1 MRDKTKVLAGITG
14 TGLMLAGM
22 GVGAVTAFASG
33 FESDAA
39 LLESVEVDG
48 GQNGV
53 REVPNVQ
60 GRFSFSQEQ
69 VTPVGEIAKNLGNAS
84 RHLCG
89 ANAMEETDIDAADWT
104 ISVYGEVKNPY
115 EMTVAELQ
123 EDPAVQSVL
132 MGCSCAANPVD
143 GRASVNAEVT
153 GVAVK
158 TLVDKASVREGVN
171 TIVFSSSDGYEV
183 ALPLQYVIQRYCPI
197 VFDVNGSPIAES
209 VGGTNQLWLGST
221 SAKYFAR
228 NIVSIQ
234 LEKRDV
240 PPEIPGSEEAE
251 KEEANLPNVGIYF
264 GGDVQ

>member
-1 MRDKTKVLAGITG
+1 MNDKTKVLAGIAG

-22 GVGAVTAFASG
+22 GVGAATAFASG
-33 FESDAA
+33 VEGDAA
-39 LLESVEVDG
+39 LLESVEVVG
-48 GQNGV
+48 GQNSV

-60 GRFSFSQEQ
+60 GEFSFSQEQ
-69 VTPVGEIAKNLGNAS
+69 VTPVGEIAKNLGTVS

-89 ANAMEETDIDAADWT
+89 ASLQEETDVAAEDWT
-104 ISVYGEVKNPY
+104 ISVVGEVEHPY

-158 TLVDKASVREGVN
+158 TLIGKASVRESAN
-171 TIVFSSSDGYEV
+171 TITFISSDGYEV
-183 ALPLQYVIQRYCPI
+183 ALPLQYVTQRYCPI

-234 LEKRDV
+234 LETRDV
-240 PPEIPGSEEAE
+240 PPDAPGSEEAE
-251 KEEANLPNVGIYF
+251 KEQANLPNVGIYF
-264 GGDVQ
+264 GGEVQ